1 LYRLCRCC
9 ITNTQ
14 GRRNTRRARYVL
26 LKQNQDV
33 PVTLTQLRFQLVEQD
48 SSIDHALCGT
58 INAGPQLQLPSDSNQ
73 NLPGSIASEPLLDL
87 AMQCGKRVAIGRPN
101 LIETGNRHTSRPEG
115 LPETFEQLAEHYRLI
130 ELNLEKES
138 ERKVPQTKQTYAIYL
153 RTRIVPRWGG
163 SRLREIKA
171 VAVERWLC
179 SIDDLSNGTKAKIKG
194 IMSEVF
200 QHAIRYG
207 WLNDGENPIFAVR
220 QSTKRERVTEPL
232 EAAEFRA
239 LMLELPQKMRVIGI
253 MAATTGLRISEVLG
267 LKWMD
272 IDWKALQME
281 VTRSVVDGIV
291 GKCKT
296 ETSRRPVPIDEFTA
310 DELLA
315 WKCETCYAASNDWV
329 FASERVQGRMPPWA
343 DTLLD
348 RFLQPAAKRAGI
360 TKWVGFHTFR
370 HTYSTLLKANGEDVK
385 VVQELMRHANISTTM
400 NIYTKALTPAKREA
414 QSRVVDVLLDRS
426 RKAAEGAA

>member
-1 LYRLCRCC
+1 LNRP
-9 ITNTQ
+9 
-14 GRRNTRRARYVL
+14 RY
-26 LKQNQDV
+26 QNGFFSRHQ
-33 PVTLTQLRFQLVEQD
+33 RKK
-48 SSIDHALCGT
+48 
-58 INAGPQLQLPSDSNQ
+58 GPQVWVYRWREIDAKGQPKMRALVVGTVKQYPTETALRKAVST
-73 NLPGSIASEPLLDL
+73 LRLD
-87 AMQCGKRVAIGRPN
+87 VN
-101 LIETGNRHTSRPEG
+101 FNTSRPEG
-115 LPETFEQLAEHYRLI
+115 IPDTFGKLIEHYQTI
-130 ELNLEKES
+130 ELDLERPS
-138 ERKVPQTKQTYAIYL
+138 ERKVPQTKQTYDVYL
-153 RTRIVPRWGG
+153 RTRIMPRWGTYG
-163 SRLREIKA
+163 LREMKA
-171 VAVERWLC
+171 VAVERWLG
-179 SIDDLSNGTKAKIKG
+179 SIDDISNGTKAKIKG
-194 IMSEVF
+194 VMSEVF

-207 WLNDGENPIFAVR
+207 WLNDGENPMFAVR
-220 QSTKRERVTEPL
+220 QSTKRTRVTEPL

-239 LMLELPQKMRVIGI
+239 LMLELSQKMRVVGI
-253 MAATTGLRISEVLG
+253 VAATTGLRISEVLG
-267 LKWMD
+267 LKWGD

-296 ETSRRPVPIDEFTA
+296 ETSRRPVPIDRFTA
-310 DELLA
+310 GELLA
-315 WKCETCYAASNDWV
+315 WQKESCYAGPEDWV

-348 RFLQPAAKRAGI
+348 RFLQPAAKQAGI

-426 RKAAEGAA
+426 RNALEGAA

>member
-1 LYRLCRCC
+1 VWVFRWRDIDASGKPKMRSLVVGSVKQYSTETAAWKAVSTLRLD
-9 ITNTQ
+9 I
-14 GRRNTRRARYVL
+14 
-26 LKQNQDV
+26 NQQ
-33 PVTLTQLRFQLVEQD
+33 TL
-48 SSIDHALCGT
+48 
-58 INAGPQLQLPSDSNQ
+58 
-73 NLPGSIASEPLLDL
+73 
-87 AMQCGKRVAIGRPN
+87 
-101 LIETGNRHTSRPEG
+101 RPEG
-115 LPETFEQLAEHYRLI
+115 QPETFEQLANHYRMV
-130 ELNLEKES
+130 ELDLEKES
-138 ERKVPQTKQTYAIYL
+138 ERKVRQTKQTYGVYL
-153 RTRIVPRWGG
+153 KARIVPRWGCH
-163 SRLREIKA
+163 LFREIKA
-171 VAVERWLC
+171 VAVERWLG

-220 QSTKRERVTEPL
+220 QSAKRTRVTEPL

-239 LMLELPQKMRVIGI
+239 LILELPHKMRVIGI
-253 MAATTGLRISEVLG
+253 VAATTGLRISEVLG
-267 LKWMD
+267 LKWKD
-272 IDWKALQME
+272 IDWKSLQME

-296 ETSRRPVPIDEFTA
+296 ETSRRPVPIDEFTTA
-310 DELLA
+310 ELLT
-315 WKCETCYAASNDWV
+315 WRRETAYAGPEDWV
-329 FASERVQGRMPPWA
+329 FASEKVQGRMPPWS

-414 QSRVVDVLLDRS
+414 QSRVVDVLMDRS
-426 RKAAEGAA
+426 RILPENASEDAA

>member
-1 LYRLCRCC
+1 LNRPRYQHGFFSRHQRKKGPEVWVYRWRD
-9 ITNTQ
+9 IDAK
-14 GRRNTRRARYVL
+14 GKPKMRALVIGSV
-26 LKQNQDV
+26 KQYPTETAAWKAVSTLRLDV
-33 PVTLTQLRFQLVEQD
+33 N
-48 SSIDHALCGT
+48 H
-58 INAGPQLQLPSDSNQ
+58 
-73 NLPGSIASEPLLDL
+73 
-87 AMQCGKRVAIGRPN
+87 
-101 LIETGNRHTSRPEG
+101 HTSRPEG
-115 LPETFEQLAEHYRLI
+115 LPETFEQLVEHYRLI
-130 ELNLEKES
+130 ELDLEKES
-138 ERKVPQTKQTYAIYL
+138 ERKVVQTKQTYAVYL
-153 RTRIVPRWGG
+153 KARIVPRWGHY
-163 SRLREIKA
+163 RLREIKA
-171 VAVERWLC
+171 VAVERWLG
-179 SIDDLSNGTKAKIKG
+179 SIDDLANGTKAKIKG

-220 QSTKRERVTEPL
+220 QSTKRKRVTEPL
-232 EAAEFRA
+232 EVKEFRA
-239 LMLELPQKMRVIGI
+239 LILELPQKMRVIGI
-253 MAATTGLRISEVLG
+253 VAATTGLRISEVLG

-272 IDWKALQME
+272 IDWKTLQMD

-296 ETSRRPVPIDEFTA
+296 ETSRRPVPIDELTTA
-310 DELLA
+310 ELLA
-315 WKCETCYAASNDWV
+315 WKRETCYAAPEDWV
-329 FASERVQGRMPPWA
+329 FASERVQGKMPPWA

-400 NIYTKALTPAKREA
+400 NIYTKALTSAKREA

-426 RKAAEGAA
+426 RNVVGNAAEDAA